1 MTLMYFTFL
10 QSYGGREPADL
21 DDLFDGLRAQFAIGR
36 LKSIAAAKR
45 RDDDG

>member
-10 QSYGGREPADL
+10 QSYGREPADL